1 MYEWIVD
8 GISSL
13 FVPRTGQKSAGWPR
27 NGSSQLSAA
36 DTPDSR
42 RPGKHIR
49 PAKRNYQSVHSA
61 DARTEYG
68 EIKRARRDVVVSIVK
83 KTISGVAG
91 LMRLQNPF
99 MIPRENTTAYAGDQV
114 PPDEPLGVDEIQ
126 SHSLGTWIS
135 YMEID
140 MEKPSEV
147 GYSGLPPPLVRKH
160 NGTGLHSERIKD
172 KDRQRSLQLLP
183 PRPVHS
189 SMTSSNL
196 NVPATVPQSHNH
208 RHCLTVEES
217 WKASDKEHYRLLV
230 EMASEENAWNKPLP
244 FARMR
249 PPVKPFLKETHKPAV
264 FSKTRDT
271 IPSRPGSM
279 RVNTNISIW
288 RDAHSTGPN
297 AKENRITEPQPM
309 KEMSK
314 GSHIPI
320 RVQAEDTILRQRE
333 KPFGAPSVLT
343 TAVKQEAKKP
353 VDVDLS
359 DEVAARLNIV
369 ESVAPTCSAIKA
381 VQPAHDSCCGQE
393 EFPRL
398 TKEMQ
403 QDVSWALEQRD
414 PNLVLSS
421 AFKLRI
427 TQRDL
432 ATLQEGSWLNDEI
445 INFYMNL
452 LMCRNEQ
459 GNCRK
464 VYAFSTFFFQKLHGG
479 GHAAVHRWTKAV
491 DLFQYEVI
499 IVPLHLGVHWSLAVM
514 DLKARSVKYY
524 DSMGQRHDDIC
535 NLLLLYLKEEYKTR
549 KNKDLDV
556 PRWVVASLKA
566 KEIPQQNN
574 GSDCGVFACKY
585 ADYIAQGRPLTF
597 TQSHMPY
604 FRRKMIWEILNKRL
618 L

>member
-49 PAKRNYQSVHSA
+49 PAKRNYQSVHLA
-61 DARTEYG
+61 DSRTEYG

-91 LMRLQNPF
+91 LLRLQNPF
-99 MIPRENTTAYAGDQV
+99 MIPRENTTAYAGDQD

-147 GYSGLPPPLVRKH
+147 GYSSLPPPSVRKH
-160 NGTGLHSERIKD
+160 NGTGVLSERIKD
-172 KDRQRSLQLLP
+172 CQRSLQLLP
-183 PRPVHS
+183 PRLVHS
-189 SMTSSNL
+189 SMKSSNL
-196 NVPATVPQSHNH
+196 NVPATVPQSRNH
-208 RHCLTVEES
+208 RPCLAVEEAL
-217 WKASDKEHYRLLV
+217 KESDKEHYRRLV
-230 EMASEENAWNKPLP
+230 QIVSEIYPPNKPLP
-244 FARMR
+244 FARMK

-264 FSKTRDT
+264 FSKTGDT
-271 IPSRPGSM
+271 ILSQPGPV
-279 RVNTNISIW
+279 RVNTNVSVW
-288 RDAHSTGPN
+288 RGARSTGPN
-297 AKENRITEPQPM
+297 NAKENGITEPQPM

-314 GSHIPI
+314 GSHIPV

-333 KPFGAPSVLT
+333 KPFGVPSVFT
-343 TAVKQEAKKP
+343 TAEKQEAKP

-359 DEVAARLNIV
+359 DEVATRLNIV
-369 ESVAPTCSAIKA
+369 ESVFPSCSTIKA
-381 VQPAHDSCCGQE
+381 VQPAHDSCFGQE

-452 LMCRNEQ
+452 LMCRSEQ
-459 GNCRK
+459 ENGRK
-464 VYAFSTFFFQKLHGG
+464 VYAFSTFFFQKLHEG
-479 GHAAVHRWTKAV
+479 GHAAVRRWTKAV

-514 DLKARSVKYY
+514 DLKAKSVKCY

-535 NLLLLYLKEEYKTR
+535 KLLLLYLKEEYKTR

-556 PRWVVASLKA
+556 SKWVVASLKA

-585 ADYIAQGRPLTF
+585 ADYISQGRPLTF